1 MSEPVVSS
9 HPTVEQRE
17 FWRLWKSYK
26 RAIGVIGGLLILV
39 VSLTFAVVGQHVA
52 LQAERQSRA
61 QCQLDKYLAE
71 ADPGPK
77 PLTPLGVHVLVGSR
91 IAYIDAHCK
100 LGKLAPPD
108 RRIVSQ
114 LPPQLR
120 K

>member
-26 RAIGVIGGLLILV
+26 RAITAIGVLLILV
-39 VSLTFAVVGQHVA
+39 VSLVFAVVSQRVA
-52 LQAERQSRA
+52 LEAERQSRA
-61 QCQLDKYLAE
+61 QCQLNKYVAE
-71 ADPGPK
+71 A
-77 PLTPLGVHVLVGSR
+77 PLGAKQPSLLALRFVAGSR
-91 IAYIDAHCK
+91 VAYVEAHCK

-108 RRIVSQ
+108 RRLFPY